1 MSEMCESGI
10 KRPCEVDMCDRFV
23 EREGEGKGQNRHCV
37 RGGMYVVCT
46 SEFCSRGG
54 DSDDDGDTSFL
65 CLDSSSLLL
74 RSRTLSAGCAAS
86 YCSCD
91 SAGKPAIRRL
101 KLVTLLLLSFLG
113 V

>member
-1 MSEMCESGI
+1 M
-10 KRPCEVDMCDRFV
+10 KRPCEVDMCNRFE
-23 EREGEGKGQNRHCV
+23 EREGDERGQKRHCV
-37 RGGMYVVCT
+37 CGGIYVGSP
-46 SEFCSRGG
+46 SELCSRGG
-54 DSDDDGDTSFL
+54 DSDDDGDTGFL

>member
-1 MSEMCESGI
+1 MGESGM

-23 EREGEGKGQNRHCV
+23 EREGEGKGQ
-37 RGGMYVVCT
+37 
-46 SEFCSRGG
+46 FCSRGG